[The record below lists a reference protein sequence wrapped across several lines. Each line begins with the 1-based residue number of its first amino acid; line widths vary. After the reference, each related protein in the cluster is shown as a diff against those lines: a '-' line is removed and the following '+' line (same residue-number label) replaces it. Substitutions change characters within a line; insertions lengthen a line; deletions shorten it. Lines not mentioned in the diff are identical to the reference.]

1 MASYRVK
8 VCQIWTGFVTVEANN
23 KDEAEQKAEAI
34 HDNDP
39 DSVEGE
45 ITELAFDAEEQA

>member
-1 MASYRVK
+1 MATYRVK
-8 VCQIWTGFVTVEANN
+8 VCQIWAGYVTVQAGS

-39 DSVEGE
+39 DLVAGE
-45 ITELAFDAEEQA
+45 IVELTFDAQEQ